1 MSDTRTVTFKVLR
14 EETWYP
20 EYEVP
25 ANLDDDEA
33 LEYIHNERPD
43 QVFDEMSNKYTLDT
57 NVNVKILENQ
67 TMNTYTEPQ
76 KIDLV
81 SQGMQR
87 IEDTLRYAVECIG
100 DAGERNKAEIANSLK
115 EALTICE
122 LMNPNNHTQG
132 E

>member
-57 NVNVKILENQ
+57 NVNVKILEN
-67 TMNTYTEPQ
+67 
-76 KIDLV
+76 
-81 SQGMQR
+81 
-87 IEDTLRYAVECIG
+87 
-100 DAGERNKAEIANSLK
+100 
-115 EALTICE
+115 
-122 LMNPNNHTQG
+122 
-132 E
+132 

>member
-1 MSDTRTVTFKVLR
+1 
-14 EETWYP
+14 
-20 EYEVP
+20 
-25 ANLDDDEA
+25 
-33 LEYIHNERPD
+33 
-43 QVFDEMSNKYTLDT
+43 
-57 NVNVKILENQ
+57 
-67 TMNTYTEPQ
+67 MNTYTEPQ

-87 IEDTLRYAVECIG
+87 IENTLRDAVECIEDDG
-100 DAGERNKAEIANSLK
+100 EIMDASSLK